1 MTKVNLKS
9 KCIWLLK
16 YVCVCVGI
24 NLCKDK
30 DITENGV
37 IINEAE

>member
-1 MTKVNLKS
+1 M
-9 KCIWLLK
+9 C
-16 YVCVCVGI
+16 VCVCGYVCANI
-24 NLCKDK
+24 CKDK

>member
-1 MTKVNLKS
+1 MYLAFEI
-9 KCIWLLK
+9 CLC
-16 YVCVCVGI
+16 VCVCVGI